1 MEKNF
6 KEIIKNKNVFPMS
19 FQLIAVSKI
28 KKTKTGSKV
37 AICAIRQTSVL
48 RLDGFS
54 KKMNI
59 LFPMKKNEK

>member
-1 MEKNF
+1 
-6 KEIIKNKNVFPMS
+6 MS